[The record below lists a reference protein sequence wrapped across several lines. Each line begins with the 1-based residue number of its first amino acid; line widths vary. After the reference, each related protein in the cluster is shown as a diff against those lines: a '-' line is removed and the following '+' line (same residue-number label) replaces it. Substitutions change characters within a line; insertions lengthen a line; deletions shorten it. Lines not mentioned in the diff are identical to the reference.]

1 MKVVLLKD
9 IKGKGKA
16 GDIVNVSDG
25 YASNYLFPNKLAVV
39 GNAGNLNQAES
50 KKQSDNYR
58 KDQIKQEA
66 FENAKKINGKE
77 VTIAVKIGENGKLF
91 GSVTS
96 KEIADEISK
105 LGVEVDKKKVEL
117 NDNIKSVGKY
127 NVKIKLHPDVTAKC
141 VVNVVAK

>member
-58 KDQIKQEA
+58 KDQIRQEA

-77 VTIAVKIGENGKLF
+77 VTISVKIGENGKLF

-96 KEIADEISK
+96 KEIADEVSK

>member
-58 KDQIKQEA
+58 KDQIRQEA
-66 FENAKKINGKE
+66 FENAKLINGKE
-77 VTIAVKIGENGKLF
+77 VTIFVKIGDNGKLF

-105 LGVEVDKKKVEL
+105 LGVAVDKKKVEL
-117 NDNIKSVGKY
+117 NDNIKNVGKY
-127 NVKIKLHPDVTAKC
+127 NVKVKLHPAVTAKC